1 MTSHEDGPKK
11 FSRFAGHGG
20 ELAILGLLCGFQA
33 GHVHSK
39 GGQEQTLSFSEK
51 LKRNV
56 IRKNL
61 NRRDAVF
68 LI

>member
-33 GHVHSK
+33 GQVHSK

-51 LKRNV
+51 
-56 IRKNL
+56 
-61 NRRDAVF
+61 
-68 LI
+68 

>member
-1 MTSHEDGPKK
+1 MERECILGPDVTSHEDGPKK

-51 LKRNV
+51 
-56 IRKNL
+56 
-61 NRRDAVF
+61 
-68 LI
+68 